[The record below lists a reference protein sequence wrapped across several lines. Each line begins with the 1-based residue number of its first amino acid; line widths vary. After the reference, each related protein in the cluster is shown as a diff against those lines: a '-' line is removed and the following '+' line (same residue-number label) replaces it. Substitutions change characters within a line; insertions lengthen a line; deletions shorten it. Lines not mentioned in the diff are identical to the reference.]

1 MLASLCVILY
11 SMMILEC
18 WRRCCSVGRSRC
30 WSMVVTLACLL
41 KLCMMCLAER
51 RCTVSSLWILGGSMS
66 GLEIHFFWVVATL
79 LPPKKNEFL
88 GLGSKLGSKTNFV
101 VAKC

>member
-30 WSMVVTLACLL
+30 WMEHGCDAGMSTVVVHD
-41 KLCMMCLAER
+41 
-51 RCTVSSLWILGGSMS
+51 VSG
-66 GLEIHFFWVVATL
+66 
-79 LPPKKNEFL
+79 
-88 GLGSKLGSKTNFV
+88 
-101 VAKC
+101 

>member
-51 RCTVSSLWILGGSMS
+51 RCTVSSLWILEAVAVYTRGS
-66 GLEIHFFWVVATL
+66 
-79 LPPKKNEFL
+79 LPQNVHKV
-88 GLGSKLGSKTNFV
+88 FV
-101 VAKC
+101 DQQGTSIYRFYG